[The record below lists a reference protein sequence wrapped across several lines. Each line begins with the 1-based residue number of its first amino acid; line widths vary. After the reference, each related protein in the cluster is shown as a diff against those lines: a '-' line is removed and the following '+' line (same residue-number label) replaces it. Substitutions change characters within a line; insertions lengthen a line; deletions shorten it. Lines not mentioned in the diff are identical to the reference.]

1 MAFDGDGEEGVI
13 VGMRFGMG
21 LIGCGG
27 MGGVWRGAMERRA
40 QRQGDCTLLSA
51 FDTERDVAVARVKG
65 TDATIADSPQA
76 LFADQRID
84 TIVICTPTFTHAD
97 LVVAAA
103 QAGKHILVE
112 KPMALTLGDCRR
124 MIDACSQAGVKLA
137 VGQTVRFWGAFL
149 RTRQLIDAGVIGIP
163 WVAEVDRMSAAA
175 RTPLEAVDTGR
186 QRRPWRYDTRY
197 AGGNIL
203 EGVVHELDF
212 TRAIFGEVTAATC
225 VASGKIIDGDS
236 RSPIL
241 MQATLEFSDRRHA
254 TVRMGGLIGYAGG
267 GTWISG
273 TQGTLHFT
281 DWQGPIDVR
290 GPGRDGLRQET
301 CPELGAGDEAY
312 DRELADL
319 LGAIT
324 ADVEPENSGVNGMR
338 NIGLGLALYR
348 SIETGDRFLFED
360 GLPVGVDDDFQ
371 YRGPTGL
378 I

>member
-1 MAFDGDGEEGVI
+1 FYFASRDINKARRYSQEFSGAGVFGDYEE
-13 VGMRFGMG
+13 
-21 LIGCGG
+21 
-27 MGGVWRGAMERRA
+27 A
-40 QRQGDCTLLSA
+40 
-51 FDTERDVAVARVKG
+51 
-65 TDATIADSPQA
+65 IADP
-76 LFADQRID
+76 RIESLYFF
-84 TIVICTPTFTHAD
+84 TPHHIH
-97 LVVAAA
+97 LENVELAAKY
-103 QAGKHILVE
+103 GKHILVE

-212 TRAIFGEVTAATC
+212 ARAIFGEVTAATC

-236 RSPIL
+236 RSPVL
-241 MQATLEFSDRRHA
+241 MQATLEFDHRRHA
-254 TVRMGGLIGYAGG
+254 TVRMGGLIGYDGG

-273 TQGTLHFT
+273 TQGAHVH
-281 DWQGPIDVR
+281 VR
-290 GPGRDGLRQET
+290 GPARDGLRQES

-324 ADVEPENSGVNGMR
+324 DDVEPENSGVNGMR

-360 GLPVGVDDDFQ
+360 GLPVGVDEDFQ